1 MQARKK
7 RISRQA
13 FARALAALG
22 LVAACCGF
30 AQAQAPAQKDPSSS
44 PSPAASASVPQAA
57 AATGRIYQQRQ
68 KDGSILFTDRLPRE
82 GAVTERSWAVQEDPP
97 ELAEKRRE
105 RARQEA
111 REDAQA
117 VNERVQR
124 QIERERERETA
135 LALERIRLAQDQ
147 AQRDAELA
155 RADRERAADSRRA
168 AEPPLVIVVPGAARP
183 PGGWPDGRPYPPQ
196 PILDGRV
203 RPPRQPEV
211 RPAPARPAPTLCGSR
226 TAADCNT
233 SGDPARSGFGAR

>member
-1 MQARKK
+1 MDTLT
-7 RISRQA
+7 SMGSH
-13 FARALAALG
+13 RAATRLSAVLG
-22 LVAACCGF
+22 LASVCFGLAR
-30 AQAQAPAQKDPSSS
+30 AQAPAQTDPSPSS
-44 PSPAASASVPQAA
+44 VAASAPQAA
-57 AATGRIYQQRQ
+57 VPTGRIYQQRQ
-68 KDGSILFTDRLPRE
+68 KDGSILFTDRPPRE
-82 GAVTERSWAVQEDPP
+82 GAVTERSWAVQEEAP

-117 VNERVQR
+117 VSERVQR

-135 LALERIRLAQDQ
+135 IALERIRLAQDQ

-155 RADRERAADSRRA
+155 RADRERAADGRRA
-168 AEPPLVIVVPGAARP
+168 GEPPLVIVVPGVARP
-183 PGGWPDGRPYPPQ
+183 PGGLPYGQPYPQQ

-203 RPPRQPEV
+203 RPPRQPEI

-226 TAADCNT
+226 TAADCNP